1 MHLYTIGAH
10 VEPNGHGTIAVKWD
24 KLNEA
29 LAGKDDQL
37 ACKKLKAFL
46 RIPNRYVGDAIT
58 NMLMI
63 EAVLRDTNFSTEQF
77 SAQYKENPSQM
88 FKAVVSD
95 RTKFTVI
102 KDESRLTN
110 PLALQ
115 QFIDEACKRYDDGR
129 AFVRPSGTEDILRL
143 YAEATDIIDI
153 PKLSKEILDEI
164 QSKYKDI

>member
-1 MHLYTIGAH
+1 
-10 VEPNGHGTIAVKWD
+10 
-24 KLNEA
+24 
-29 LAGKDDQL
+29 
-37 ACKKLKAFL
+37 
-46 RIPNRYVGDAIT
+46 
-58 NMLMI
+58 
-63 EAVLRDTNFSTEQF
+63 
-77 SAQYKENPSQM
+77 M